1 MNTELIHINEQFF
14 LALEQ
19 KESFSS
25 EGVNPDEE
33 TWEVRIE

>member
-1 MNTELIHINEQFF
+1 MNKELIHTYEQFF
-14 LALEQ
+14 FALEQ

-33 TWEVRIE
+33 TWEIRIE